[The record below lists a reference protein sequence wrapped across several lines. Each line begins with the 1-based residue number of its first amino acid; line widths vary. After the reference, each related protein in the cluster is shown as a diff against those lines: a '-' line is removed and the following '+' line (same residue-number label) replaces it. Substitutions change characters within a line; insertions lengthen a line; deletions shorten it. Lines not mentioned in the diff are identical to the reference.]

1 MEENYSNDLFPFIY
15 IYILNLKLKKVTTSL
30 TGGIK
35 KPFSE
40 VALQTRESLKRP
52 YFPLPLSILAGTNLI
67 MLLLLLF
74 FFATPVWFPRK
85 SIPHLISGKIHP
97 CLISEKIHAKPQEK
111 PEKLLL
117 FFFVFFVL
125 LPVFSGS
132 VLGVSLLL
140 CHSI

>member
-1 MEENYSNDLFPFIY
+1 MICFFFSFSFLSL
-15 IYILNLKLKKVTTSL
+15 LNLKIKRATQFSHS
-30 TGGIK
+30 GIK

-67 MLLLLLF
+67 MLLSF
-74 FFATPVWFPRK
+74 FLQPPFDSQENPSPIWFPGKFILVWFPRK
-85 SIPHLISGKIHP
+85 SMLNPQGKP
-97 CLISEKIHAKPQEK
+97 KNCFF
-111 PEKLLL
+111 L
-117 FFFVFFVL
+117 FFL

-140 CHSI
+140 CHWI